1 MRFINW
7 FFGIFGKETT
17 NTIPFQIN
25 GKVVGRLQVTD
36 SVLNNLNGSVAKI
49 VVIPNRIVNVVKNKG
64 L

>member
-7 FFGIFGKETT
+7 LFGKEAT

-25 GKVVGRLQVTD
+25 GKVVGRLHVTD
-36 SVLNNLNGSVAKI
+36 NELNSLNGSSVKF
-49 VVIPNRIVNVVKNKG
+49 VVVPNRIVNVVKNKG